1 MCIGNEASSG
11 AGRALLHIAQKGARG
26 SKGKLKRIIKDVRS
40 PYKGKF
46 VKVGMLVFAKEEMR
60 GSGQDIRGT

>member
-1 MCIGNEASSG
+1 M
-11 AGRALLHIAQKGARG
+11 HIAQKGARG